1 MPLSDLDADMQIRL
15 AAFDWL
21 DRQAQHQLF
30 SLSLTRKTLTEGFP
44 WPPESHQVQ
53 DSPSSYGG
61 KVALTD
67 THDDTKRIKM
77 MAQHG
82 IVTPELCTYPL
93 TIATTATSP
102 YEDSYDAQ
110 SGVLSYSYS
119 SGKKRG
125 VKHNLGLRHLM
136 QLKRPLI
143 YLYGLQP
150 GKYLPIWPVWV
161 VADDPDRGLFSLVIG
176 DTDIMDDAS
185 KYNPETITARHRMRV
200 TRQRLHQPV
209 FRHRVL
215 TAYDARCALCRLGH
229 TPLLQACHIKPDSEG
244 GSAHPSNGLA
254 MCHLHHSAY
263 DANLLGIHPD
273 GNIAIPQA
281 ILDEQDGPTLKH
293 SLIGLNGEKI
303 TKPKSRKDHPDKDHL
318 AMRWERFEKAN
329 G

>member
-1 MPLSDLDADMQIRL
+1 MHLSDLDADMQIRL

-30 SLSLTRKTLTEGFP
+30 SQPLTRKALEQGFL
-44 WPPESHQVQ
+44 WLPESHQVQ

-61 KVALTD
+61 KVALTQ
-67 THDDTKRIKM
+67 THNAERVKM

-82 IVTPELCTYPL
+82 IFTPRLCAYPL
-93 TIATTATSP
+93 TIATTANSR

-119 SGKKRG
+119 DGKVLGAKY
-125 VKHNLGLRHLM
+125 NIGLRHLM

-143 YLYGLQP
+143 YLYGLP
-150 GKYLPIWPVWV
+150 HGKYLPIWPVWV
-161 VADDPDRGLFSLVIG
+161 VADDPARRLFSLVIG
-176 DTDIMDDAS
+176 DTDILDDAS
-185 KYNPETITARHRMRV
+185 QYNPETTTARHRMRI

-215 TAYDARCALCRLGH
+215 TAYDERCALCRLGH

-281 ILDEQDGPTLKH
+281 
-293 SLIGLNGEKI
+293 
-303 TKPKSRKDHPDKDHL
+303 
-318 AMRWERFEKAN
+318 
-329 G
+329 